1 MSGTTLLLLSGS
13 LRRDSYNTRL
23 LRHLARH
30 LDGRCGFDMPQPDEL
45 DLPLFN
51 EDLEQHAAL
60 HARVLALHR
69 RLAACDGIIVASPEY
84 NGQPGACLKNLIDW
98 VSRLAYLD
106 ARLAHPF
113 LDLPVLLCSASTG
126 WSGGAVALPHARALF
141 GYVGA
146 LVNGETICV
155 PYADQA
161 WDGEAYQFDPFFSQ
175 QTDACAQR
183 FLQLVRRC
191 AHARPAQPETPL

>member
-13 LRRDSYNTRL
+13 LRRDSYNARL

-126 WSGGAVALPHARALF
+126 WSGGAVALPHALRAVRLCRCAGQRRDDLRALRRS
-141 GYVGA
+141 GVGWRG
-146 LVNGETICV
+146 LPVRPI
-155 PYADQA
+155 
-161 WDGEAYQFDPFFSQ
+161 FSQ

-191 AHARPAQPETPL
+191 AHARPAQPETPI